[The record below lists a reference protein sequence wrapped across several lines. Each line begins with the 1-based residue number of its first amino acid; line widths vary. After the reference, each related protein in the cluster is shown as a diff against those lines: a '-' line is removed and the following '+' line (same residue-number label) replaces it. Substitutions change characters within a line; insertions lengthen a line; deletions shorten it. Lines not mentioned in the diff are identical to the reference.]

1 MNLVESK
8 WKRCKSK
15 RVYLGLSQGFEWQSE
30 PMGAATNSGLLLTI
44 RLPSPGLILPVA
56 LPVQAVGDSGL
67 CHKPQMLLLA
77 RIVG

>member
-44 RLPSPGLILPVA
+44 RLPSPGLILLWLCQFRLWETLACVTSPRCCF
-56 LPVQAVGDSGL
+56 LAVL
-67 CHKPQMLLLA
+67 
-77 RIVG
+77 